1 VIPLTLAAIAEMTG
15 ASPGPLTGPATP
27 GNLLAPGDVVLVKAS
42 RAAGLERVALALTG
56 EAAQ

>member
-1 VIPLTLAAIAEMTG
+1 VIPLTPAGIARLTG
-15 ASPGPLTGPATP
+15 AGRDPVVVAAL

-42 RAAGLERVALALTG
+42 RAAGLERMTLARTA